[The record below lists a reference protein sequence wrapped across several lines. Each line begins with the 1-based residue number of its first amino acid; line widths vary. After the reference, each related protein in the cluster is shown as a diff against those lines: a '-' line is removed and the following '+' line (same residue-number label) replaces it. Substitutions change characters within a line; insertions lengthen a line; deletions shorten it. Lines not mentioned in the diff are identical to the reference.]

1 MRKLKKGLAAF
12 LAACMIASVAPVS
25 ALAEEAIPLAEGE
38 TSVVAE
44 VEQPAEAET
53 PAVAE
58 APAETP
64 AVTEQPAG
72 EPEETEAPA
81 GEPAETP
88 AVTEQPAEEPAATET
103 PAGEPAEEQDPEEE
117 SGEDGILMGA
127 SAGAAYSLA
136 TSAADSE
143 TENSSL
149 DTSTFYRIF
158 HLDCGRKYFTVDW
171 VKALIKEMEAAG
183 YNYLELAFGNDG
195 LRFIPDDLS
204 ITVDSTTYDSAK
216 VAAAIED
223 GNEDYNGDSSFWT
236 EDDMKEILCAADEA
250 GIQVIPLLNNPGHMD
265 ALLYAAEKVTDKTCS
280 YNGSGTTIDITNST
294 AVKFTKAVL
303 QKYIDFFKDYCTLF
317 NFGADEYAN
326 DIYATGS
333 MGFGNL
339 VSNDNYGSFI
349 TYVNEVAKMIEA
361 AGMTPVIFNDGVYFN
376 GNTSSGTFDTNI
388 AISFWTSGWGGYQSA
403 SASDLA
409 NMGHRMINTHGDF
422 YYVLGKDDA
431 YTPDNSKSHKGMDY
445 TKAKDWVNETFM
457 GSTVD
462 NPAGA
467 TFCIWCDDPNA
478 ETETEIAAN
487 TRLLLRA
494 MAARMDGNSIDSIS
508 TDVVSGG
515 FNADGTINVP
525 VTSNTVTDE
534 NVPNVSVT
542 APGLTS
548 VTCTKLTEGLPVVIG
563 AAKGK
568 VLAFDMEPQTDLGKY
583 TGQGTV
589 SIAVPEGWNTEKLT
603 GFVVENDNS
612 VTKIPGT
619 YKIENNTYTFTMP
632 HFSTGGIAQLADSE
646 AEDTEP
652 KTITVTMGGTATDT
666 ISGTNYANGTDYATD
681 NPSIATVKVDGSDG
695 KPAVQEWR
703 LVADGVND
711 INTNDK
717 YLIVSANSGTAYAL
731 TRFGK
736 TKKVTISNDVISIDS
751 VPDTDDAVFTFEGS
765 GNSWAIKG
773 NTGYLYP
780 TASWKNW
787 GWQYSLSTGN
797 SAPQTVTISGT
808 SGVSISRTIGT
819 YIQTTS
825 YLTLGSTAG
834 ASGRSDTVYLFKLV
848 VQDEVPASTTVTFK
862 GIAPGTT
869 SVTVGNIKYNIT
881 VKHKE
886 EQVNAVIGQST
897 TITVSGDDLDS
908 NELNTSI
915 ATVSVNNGVMTVT
928 GVAEGTTSVIV
939 GNTKYNIRVTS
950 EDLSKVTPLTV
961 EYWITNGRPTDSE
974 ENNFYSVSAG
984 AENVYSEDG
993 VDVTG
998 LLPVNTTKETRTLQ
1012 YWRCRL
1018 LDKTL
1023 PNSSTNGTEEQT
1035 GIAGDDETY
1044 NGVEFTKV
1052 RYWNGTWA
1060 VYTENKEWVS
1070 ITGNHQLVAY
1080 YLEILPVADELTV
1093 TAADWGKKGDGST
1106 SGDYLEP
1113 NNSCT
1118 VSVQVVYEDGTTNPA
1133 STAANDINK
1142 STIAYGYWSGGR
1154 GIGTLNLTGLEGYQ
1168 IWKVEA
1174 ETGAE
1179 TYASSSSSWGSFTVT
1194 SFTWDNNPMTV
1205 YEGDPVDSY
1214 VIHNDSHNPSKDG
1227 YYQNLM
1233 WDENY
1238 EAILIKVYVKAKP
1251 TEDTLSVIYYDEKF
1265 NDELYQYNIK
1275 VEPDVTFS
1283 NITPMPGAFD
1293 DNTERIDVTGC
1304 RIYNSLGVIQNFQT
1318 DLTKVP
1324 EAVGKYNS
1332 ELYQYTGSVISE
1344 DKKTLYLYYNINT
1357 DVLSPMY
1364 VADFGLPIE
1373 FPLSAV
1379 VSSASTVPN
1388 VSPTQKTKYG
1398 TLTYNEDT
1406 HNFTYTPTQVL
1417 TSIDVLSISITFD
1430 GESAPT
1436 VTNVGVVPAT
1446 TVYYE
1451 EGFAEF
1457 TEGGFTGGSKG
1468 NGTQATE
1475 VAGKKNYNYGYD
1487 PAYANATDS
1496 SEAVSS
1502 GTTVNDVATFTFT
1515 GTAVDIYTNNG
1526 TSTGVM
1532 MVQVKDS
1539 SNKTVKLLSMDTQ
1552 MADGTTDATT
1562 GQAVNAANVPSV
1574 TFDLGTLGTY
1584 TVKIIHVK
1592 RSNTETTTGKLKLDG
1607 FRVYNTLGNTNNA
1620 YDTDENSPLFVELR
1634 DHVLSAVGITS
1645 NSESQYKTDR
1655 QIVDEVFANNTTES
1669 GAIILKNGNNNTAK
1683 DLLDNGP
1690 KNEIYLRSNESV
1702 TFTLANNVTAQIGMK
1717 VLDTTSTTYTITGK
1731 DGNQTLT
1738 AQTDMFYETVK
1749 GEVTIQN
1756 TGDGILSI
1764 TKLKVFGATEGNV
1777 FAPPSTNTVA
1787 YAARRMG
1794 AVASSA
1800 DPVTATAAL
1809 TVNVVDEQGAVLAS
1823 NELTAEGTVGESH
1836 TFPAT
1841 DITKAVPAVDG
1852 YTVDISAAA
1861 DVTVPYGETQTVTFT
1876 AVQDKPEPTPEPTPE
1891 PEPQPNPGQS
1901 IISGIIN
1908 TIKNTIKNIFNGIFG
1923 RRW

>member
-1 MRKLKKGLAAF
+1 
-12 LAACMIASVAPVS
+12 MIASVTPVS

-44 VEQPAEAET
+44 VEQPAET
-53 PAVAE
+53 PAA
-58 APAETP
+58 
-64 AVTEQPAG
+64 TEQPAG

-88 AVTEQPAEEPAATET
+88 VVTEQPTEEPVQTEAPAEEPAA
-103 PAGEPAEEQDPEEE
+103 EQDPEEE
-117 SGEDGILMGA
+117 SGEDGILMDA

-349 TYVNEVAKMIEA
+349 TYVNKVAEMIEA

-548 VTCTKLTEGLPVVIG
+548 VTCTKLTENLPDVKG
-563 AAKGK
+563 AAEGK
-568 VLAFDMEPQTDLGKY
+568 ILAYEMNPQTDLGGY

-589 SIAVPEGWNTEKLT
+589 SIPVPEDWNTEKLT
-603 GFVVENDNS
+603 GFVVESDNS
-612 VTKIPGT
+612 VTRILGT
-619 YKIENNTYTFTMP
+619 YNSENKSYTFTMP
-632 HFSTGGIAQLADSE
+632 HFSTGGIAELADS
-646 AEDTEP
+646 DVKVTEN
-652 KTITVTMGGTATDT
+652 KTITVTVGETATAT
-666 ISGTNYANGTDYATD
+666 ISGANYAGTYTTED
-681 NPSIATVKVDGSDG
+681 PSIATVTVTGKNATEATTTYKEASVTCNTLLSEDSDNWTAASG
-695 KPAVQEWR
+695 YYYK
-703 LVADGVND
+703 ADDENYYPVYAKRSSRWSWSSFSYTYTYTWGYSTTSDVTQ
-711 INTNDK
+711 I
-717 YLIVSANSGTAYAL
+717 GTQ
-731 TRFGK
+731 T
-736 TKKVTISNDVISIDS
+736 TK
-751 VPDTDDAVFTFEGS
+751 
-765 GNSWAIKG
+765 
-773 NTGYLYP
+773 NTGTTP
-780 TASWKNW
+780 T
-787 GWQYSLSTGN
+787 
-797 SAPQTVTISGT
+797 I
-808 SGVSISRTIGT
+808 
-819 YIQTTS
+819 
-825 YLTLGSTAG
+825 
-834 ASGRSDTVYLFKLV
+834 TVYTKS
-848 VQDEVPASTTVTFK
+848 DKSATPASTTVTFTGLK
-862 GIAPGTT
+862 VGITY
-869 SVTVGNIKYNIT
+869 VTVGNTRY
-881 VKHKE
+881 
-886 EQVNAVIGQST
+886 
-897 TITVSGDDLDS
+897 TINV
-908 NELNTSI
+908 
-915 ATVSVNNGVMTVT
+915 
-928 GVAEGTTSVIV
+928 VA
-939 GNTKYNIRVTS
+939 
-950 EDLSKVTPLTV
+950 EDLSTVTPLTV

-1023 PNSSTNGTEEQT
+1023 SNSSTSGTEEQKET
-1035 GIAGDDETY
+1035 AGDDETY

-1070 ITGNHQLVAY
+1070 ITDNHQLVAY

-1113 NNSCT
+1113 SSSCT

-1142 STIAYGYWSGGR
+1142 STIAYGYWSSGR

-1179 TYASSSSSWGSFTVT
+1179 TYDSSSSSSWGSFTVT

-1214 VIHNDSHNPSKDG
+1214 VIHNDSNNPSKDG

-1265 NDELYQYNIK
+1265 NDQLYQYNINVK
-1275 VEPDVTFS
+1275 PDVTFN
-1283 NITPMPGAFD
+1283 NITPEPSRFTE
-1293 DNTERIDVTGC
+1293 NIERIDVTRCG
-1304 RIYNSLGVIQNFQT
+1304 IKNSLDVIQNFQT

-1324 EAVGKYNS
+1324 EAVGKYNNA
-1332 ELYQYTGSVISE
+1332 LYQYTGSVISE
-1344 DKKTLYLYYNINT
+1344 DKKTLYLYYTINT
-1357 DVLSPMY
+1357 EVLSPMY

-1373 FPLSAV
+1373 FPLRAV
-1379 VSSASTVPN
+1379 VSNEETVQN
-1388 VSPTQKTKYG
+1388 VSPIEKTKYG
-1398 TLTYNEDT
+1398 TLTYDAGT
-1406 HNFTYTPTQVL
+1406 KNFTYTPTQVL
-1417 TSIDVLSISITFD
+1417 KNIDVLSISITFD
-1430 GESAPT
+1430 GASTAT

-1451 EGFAEF
+1451 EGFADL
-1457 TEGGFTGGSKG
+1457 GSGFNGGSKG

-1475 VAGKKNYNYGYD
+1475 VAGSKTNSYGYD
-1487 PAYANATDS
+1487 LAYANTTDS

-1502 GTTVNDVATFTFT
+1502 DTTVNDVATFTFT
-1515 GTAVDIYTNNG
+1515 GTAVDIYTNND

-1552 MADGTTDATT
+1552 MANGTTGATD
-1562 GQAVNAANVPSV
+1562 GQAVEAKNVPSV
-1574 TFDLGTLGTY
+1574 TFDLVTLGTY
-1584 TVKIIHVK
+1584 TVKISHVK
-1592 RSNTETTTGKLKLDG
+1592 RSNTEENTDPLKLDG
-1607 FRVYNTLGNTNNA
+1607 FRVYNTLGNTNDA

-1645 NSESQYKTDR
+1645 DSESQYKTDG

-1669 GAIILKNGNNNTAK
+1669 GAIILTNGNTDNAK

-1690 KNEIYLRSNESV
+1690 KNEIYLRKNESV
-1702 TFTLANNVTAQIGMK
+1702 TFTLANGVTAQIGMK
-1717 VLDTTSTTYTITGK
+1717 VLNTGSTKYNLDNAEK
-1731 DGNQTLT
+1731 TLT

-1756 TGDGILSI
+1756 TGNGILSI
-1764 TKLKVFGATEGNV
+1764 TKLKVFGATDKNNV
-1777 FAPPSTNTVA
+1777 FTAPTTTAVA

-1800 DPVTATAAL
+1800 DPVTAAAAL

>member
-88 AVTEQPAEEPAATET
+88 VVTEQPTEEPVQTEAPAEEPAA
-103 PAGEPAEEQDPEEE
+103 EQDPEEE
-117 SGEDGILMGA
+117 SGEDGILMDA

-349 TYVNEVAKMIEA
+349 TYVNKVAEMIEA

-494 MAARMDGNSIDSIS
+494 MAARMDDNSIDSIS

-525 VTSNTVTDE
+525 VTSNTVTDK
-534 NVPNVSVT
+534 NAPNVSVT

-548 VTCTKLTEGLPVVIG
+548 VTCTQLTENLPTVEG
-563 AAKGK
+563 AAEGK

-589 SIAVPEGWNTEKLT
+589 SIVVPKDWNTVKLT
-603 GFVVENDNS
+603 GFVVESDNS
-612 VTKIPGT
+612 VTKITGT
-619 YKIENNTYTFTMP
+619 YKSENNTYTFTMP
-632 HFSTGGIAQLADSE
+632 HFSTGGIAELADS
-646 AEDTEP
+646 DVKVTEN
-652 KTITVTMGGTATDT
+652 KTITVTVGKTATDT
-666 ISGTNYANGTDYATD
+666 ISGANYAGTYTTED
-681 NPSIATVKVDGSDG
+681 PSIATVEVTGTDATKATTTYTQASVTCNTLISSDSSNSSNWTAASGYYYTPDGTNYYPVYAKRSSSRFLFWSTYTYTWGYSTTSSTSD
-695 KPAVQEWR
+695 
-703 LVADGVND
+703 
-711 INTNDK
+711 
-717 YLIVSANSGTAYAL
+717 
-731 TRFGK
+731 
-736 TKKVTISNDVISIDS
+736 VT
-751 VPDTDDAVFTFEGS
+751 
-765 GNSWAIKG
+765 
-773 NTGYLYP
+773 
-780 TASWKNW
+780 
-787 GWQYSLSTGN
+787 Q
-797 SAPQTVTISGT
+797 
-808 SGVSISRTIGT
+808 IGT
-819 YIQTTS
+819 QETNSTSTTPNITVYTQS
-825 YLTLGSTAG
+825 KTAG
-834 ASGRSDTVYLFKLV
+834 T
-848 VQDEVPASTTVTFK
+848 PASTTVTFT
-862 GIAPGTT
+862 G
-869 SVTVGNIKYNIT
+869 VTVGTTYVT
-881 VKHKE
+881 V
-886 EQVNAVIGQST
+886 
-897 TITVSGDDLDS
+897 
-908 NELNTSI
+908 
-915 ATVSVNNGVMTVT
+915 
-928 GVAEGTTSVIV
+928 GTTRYTINVV
-939 GNTKYNIRVTS
+939 A

-961 EYWITNGRPTDSE
+961 EYWITNGRPTDSDGSKS
-974 ENNFYSVSAG
+974 YSVSAD
-984 AENVYSEDG
+984 AENVYSEGG
-993 VDVTG
+993 VDVKD
-998 LLPVNTTKETRTLQ
+998 LLPENTTKETRTLQ

-1023 PNSSTNGTEEQT
+1023 SNSSTSGTEEQKET
-1035 GIAGDDETY
+1035 AGDDETY

-1070 ITGNHQLVAY
+1070 ITDNHQLVAY

-1113 NNSCT
+1113 YNSCT

-1142 STIAYGYWSGGR
+1142 STIAYGYWSSGR

-1179 TYASSSSSWGSFTVT
+1179 TYDSSSSSSWGSFTVT

-1214 VIHNDSHNPSKDG
+1214 VIHNDSNNPSKDG

-1265 NDELYQYNIK
+1265 NDQLYQYNINVK
-1275 VEPDVTFS
+1275 PDVTFN
-1283 NITPMPGAFD
+1283 NITPEPSTFTE
-1293 DNTERIDVTGC
+1293 NIERIDVTGC
-1304 RIYNSLGVIQNFQT
+1304 GIKNSLGVIQNFQT

-1398 TLTYNEDT
+1398 TLTYNENT

-1451 EGFAEF
+1451 EGFADL
-1457 TEGGFTGGSKG
+1457 GSGFNGGSKG

-1475 VAGKKNYNYGYD
+1475 VAGSKTNSYGYD

-1901 IISGIIN
+1901 IISGISN